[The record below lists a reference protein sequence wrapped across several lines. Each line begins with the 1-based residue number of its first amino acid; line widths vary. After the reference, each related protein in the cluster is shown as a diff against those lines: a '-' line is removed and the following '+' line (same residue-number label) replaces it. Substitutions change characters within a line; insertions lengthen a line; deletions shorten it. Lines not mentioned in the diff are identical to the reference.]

1 MGAQQSTPV
10 QPAVAPGQSK
20 YERVP
25 YPEVYKADQKP
36 GDASGS
42 SQFSHAPYAAD
53 PETAP
58 LVSLLSAWGHLPLR
72 TLPGMPQ
79 HLSLRCSNSSHTGAL
94 QRKLVPGCML

>member
-1 MGAQQSTPV
+1 MGAQQSTTV

-25 YPEVYKADQKP
+25 YPDVYKADQK

-42 SQFSHAPYAAD
+42 SHIPNAPYAAD

-58 LVSLLSAWGHLPLR
+58 LVSSLPAWGHHYMAWP
-72 TLPGMPQ
+72 
-79 HLSLRCSNSSHTGAL
+79 LSLRCFKSIHTAAL